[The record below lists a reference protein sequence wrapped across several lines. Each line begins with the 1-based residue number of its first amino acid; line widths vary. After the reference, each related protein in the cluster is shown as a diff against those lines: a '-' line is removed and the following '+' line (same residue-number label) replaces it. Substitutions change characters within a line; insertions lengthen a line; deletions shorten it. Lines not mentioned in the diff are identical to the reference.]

1 MTTIITIIITVIACQ
16 FILFIT
22 LLCDKLDNEKMQ
34 IGLCGVWSVIGL
46 IFIRGCA
53 TIFRRLR
60 LRNFNKKYTR
70 CEFMNT
76 TVEGKNK
83 KTVFYVKSTEIVKLN
98 TNTNNTYYVVITSNK
113 KAKSMYSPCRCSP
126 TLLWIFFELPI
137 PYNYKNNRNQSV
149 INDLTNP
156 PIGWD
161 AEYIS
166 KYMI

>member
-1 MTTIITIIITVIACQ
+1 MTTIITVIITVIACQ
-16 FILFIT
+16 FILFII
-22 LLCDKLDNEKMQ
+22 LLCDKLDNEKVQ

-46 IFIRGCA
+46 VFISGGA
-53 TIFRRLR
+53 TIFRKLR

-70 CEFMNT
+70 CEFMDT
-76 TVEGKNK
+76 TVEERYK
-83 KTVFYVKSTEIVKLN
+83 KTVFYVKSTEIAKLN
-98 TNTNNTYYVVITSNK
+98 TNINDTYYVVITSDK
-113 KAKSMYSPCRCSP
+113 KAKSM
-126 TLLWIFFELPI
+126 

-166 KYMI
+166 QYMI